1 MAVLTASETDITRPA
16 SHPWRNRAVGGLVA
30 LLLPAALLLLWWT
43 ASDRGWLAEQILP
56 HPIYVYQTLREM
68 IASGDLVYH
77 IGVSLQRVL
86 IGFCIGAGLGLV
98 LGIAMGLSERVED
111 YVKPLFLAF
120 AQIPTL
126 GWIPLLMLLVGIGET
141 LKIIVITKGA
151 LVPMT
156 LNTFAG
162 IRNVSPRYLEV
173 AQALRF
179 TRWQTLRLVILPA
192 SIPFVFTGIRYG
204 LTHAWT
210 SLVGVE
216 LLASS
221 EGLGYLL
228 VWGRQMFWLDTVIIA
243 MLAIGLIGFV
253 MDSGLNRTERLIQ
266 RWKRNEI

>member
-1 MAVLTASETDITRPA
+1 MITVLGVESNRVPPSGYRWRKRSAVALTAAILPI
-16 SHPWRNRAVGGLVA
+16 A
-30 LLLPAALLLLWWT
+30 LALLWWV
-43 ASDRGWLAEQILP
+43 ASEQGWLAEQILP
-56 HPIYVYQTLREM
+56 HPRYVLETMREM
-68 IASGDLVYH
+68 FTNGDLVYH
-77 IGVSLQRVL
+77 SAVSLRRVL
-86 IGFCIGAGLGLV
+86 IGFVIGAVLGLA
-98 LGIAMGLSERVED
+98 LGVAMGLSETVED

-126 GWIPLLMLLVGIGET
+126 GWIPLLMLLVGIGEA
-141 LKIIVITKGA
+141 LKIIVIAKGA
-151 LVPMT
+151 LVPMV

-162 IRNVSPRYLEV
+162 IRDVSPRYLEV
-173 AQALRF
+173 ADALRF
-179 TRWQTLRLVILPA
+179 DRWQKLRLVILPA
-192 SIPFVFTGIRYG
+192 SVPFIFTGVRYG

-243 MLAIGLIGFV
+243 MIVIGLVGFI
-253 MDSGLNRTERLIQ
+253 MDSGLNRTEVLLQ

>member
-1 MAVLTASETDITRPA
+1 MAVLTVTEVHAAGGAPRV
-16 SHPWRNRAVGGLVA
+16 WRKRTMRGLTA

-56 HPIYVYQTLREM
+56 HPVYVFEALRDM
-68 IASGDLVYH
+68 LASGDLVYH
-77 IGVSLQRVL
+77 VGVSLRRVL
-86 IGFCIGAGLGLV
+86 IGFAIGACLGLA

-173 AQALRF
+173 ADALRF
-179 TRWQTLRLVILPA
+179 TRWQRLRLVILPA
-192 SIPFVFTGIRYG
+192 AIPFVFTGIRYG

-243 MLAIGLIGFV
+243 MLAIGVVGFI
-253 MDSGLNRTERLIQ
+253 MDGGLNRTERLIQ
-266 RWKRNEI
+266 RWKRSEI